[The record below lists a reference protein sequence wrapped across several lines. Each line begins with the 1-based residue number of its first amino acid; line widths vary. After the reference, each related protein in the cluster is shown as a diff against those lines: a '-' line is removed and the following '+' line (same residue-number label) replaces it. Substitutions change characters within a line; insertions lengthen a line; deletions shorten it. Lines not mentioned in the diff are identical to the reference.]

1 MTKDLQRRVVPALAV
16 LAVATGSGCVPI
28 GASAQAGFTMVAVR
42 GELALGSGGAAS
54 TAQDLDSGFG
64 LGDERGSPWLRAEVD
79 LGALVF
85 TGSAFWLRESG
96 QGVLNESFGGL
107 TAATP
112 VASELDLGVAK
123 LSAVYDLD
131 LGIAKL
137 SPGLLVDVLDLEF
150 RARDLVVGNREEV
163 DEFLALP
170 MPFVRVEAGLGP
182 LRAIAEAG
190 YLEVGGLGGNE
201 GRFHDLEAM
210 VQWPLAPLAHL
221 FVGYRRLGIDASGD
235 SGDDTF
241 GVDVSI
247 RGWTIGG
254 GLRF

>member
-1 MTKDLQRRVVPALAV
+1 MHPLPRRASMV
-16 LAVATGSGCVPI
+16 LALLGAATVAGCVPI
-28 GASAQAGFTMVAVR
+28 GATAQVGFTMVAVR
-42 GELALGSGGAAS
+42 GDLALGSDGATG

-64 LGDERGSPWLRAEVD
+64 LGGDRGSPWVRAQADV
-79 LGALVF
+79 GALVL
-85 TGSAFWLRESG
+85 TGSMFWLRESG
-96 QGVLNESFGGL
+96 EGVLRDSFGGL
-107 TAATP
+107 LAATP

-123 LSAVYDLD
+123 LSAAYDLD
-131 LGIAKL
+131 LGVVRL
-137 SPGLLVDVLDLEF
+137 SPGVLVDVLDLDF
-150 RARDLVVGNREEV
+150 SARDLVVGNREEV
-163 DEFLALP
+163 NEILAVP

-190 YLEVGGLGGNE
+190 YLEVAGIGDNR

-235 SGDDTF
+235 TGDESF
-241 GVDVSI
+241 AVDVTI